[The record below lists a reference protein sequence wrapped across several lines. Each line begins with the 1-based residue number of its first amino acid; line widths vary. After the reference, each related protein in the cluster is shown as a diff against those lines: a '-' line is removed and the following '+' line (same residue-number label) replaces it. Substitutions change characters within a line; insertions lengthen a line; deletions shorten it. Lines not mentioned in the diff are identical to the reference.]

1 MIIGFL
7 ISCYK
12 LYENLRGF
20 EKCYTHFYIVLALNR
35 GINIKAAVIQL
46 AINLNQAHVLE
57 MGGLNRFS

>member
-20 EKCYTHFYIVLALNR
+20 EKCYTHFYIVLAFIR
-35 GINIKAAVIQL
+35 GINIMAAVIPL
-46 AINLNQAHVLE
+46 ANNLDPAHVLE